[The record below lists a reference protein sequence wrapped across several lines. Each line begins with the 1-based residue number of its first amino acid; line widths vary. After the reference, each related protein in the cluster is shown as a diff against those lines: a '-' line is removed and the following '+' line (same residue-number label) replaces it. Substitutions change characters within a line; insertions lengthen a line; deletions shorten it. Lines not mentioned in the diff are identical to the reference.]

1 MSHRSK
7 EEELLQELLRESAS
21 AEFRGHTLKRTL
33 AYAQGRR
40 HSRRVMRTV
49 FRSSFVVMVAVG
61 LFFISHRA
69 PMVESQKR
77 LELSVD
83 TPSKPSMI
91 KGTKIQILS
100 DEELFAL
107 FPDRPI
113 AMINSSPEPR
123 LVFLDELE

>member
-1 MSHRSK
+1 
-7 EEELLQELLRESAS
+7 
-21 AEFRGHTLKRTL
+21 
-33 AYAQGRR
+33 
-40 HSRRVMRTV
+40 MRTV